1 MATIS
6 RKRKSPEPS
15 EPHAPDHNVDATA
28 ALRTPIGSP
37 VRKKMR
43 ITHSQKLA
51 LIDNLQLEVTER
63 ARKLRAQYALQAQ
76 DLRARIERRINRI
89 PVALRKAKMG
99 DLLAKYSQT
108 TKVDDVGK
116 KSGTTTSSK
125 SSSKAG
131 EEAATTSS
139 AGGNNAASTTR
150 TTRGV
155 KRTSDQML
163 ASDKENAPLQAQDHH
178 HHQHPV
184 HVPLSNPKKRGTPNA
199 HPAGHH
205 PRVLSQF
212 TETGVLSPKSSNSRT
227 FPQSPLRNV
236 TGKSQQQLGGSVR
249 PSSPLKHAS
258 PIKSARAA
266 GTVENAKTRS
276 TRGATGT
283 GTRKV
288 SPAGDGTGTRRRT
301 TAKSTASTTSKRAAP
316 PSRPTTRQRNTRRN
330 SGDSTISNLSSGT
343 TIVKATTRGAPGSQK
358 GPGTRAASSAAT
370 AANKKP
376 PAAARGV
383 RAPTATSA
391 AKKTTASAAAGSAVK
406 AIEPAAASGTRVLRK
421 RA

>member
-15 EPHAPDHNVDATA
+15 DPHAPEHTGHATGA
-28 ALRTPIGSP
+28 VRTPDGSP
-37 VRKKMR
+37 PRKKMR
-43 ITHSQKLA
+43 ITLSQKQA

-76 DLRARIERRINRI
+76 DLRGRIERRINRI

-108 TKVDDVGK
+108 TRVDDVGQ
-116 KSGTTTSSK
+116 KSGPTTSSSK
-125 SSSKAG
+125 SSSKASVT
-131 EEAATTSS
+131 AP
-139 AGGNNAASTTR
+139 GNNAASTTR

-155 KRTSDQML
+155 KRTSDEML
-163 ASDKENAPLQAQDHH
+163 ASDKENAPLQDQDHH
-178 HHQHPV
+178 HHQV

-236 TGKSQQQLGGSVR
+236 TGKSQKQLGGSVR

-258 PIKSARAA
+258 PIKSGGTA
-266 GTVENAKTRS
+266 GTVERARTRS
-276 TRGATGT
+276 TRGTTTAT

-288 SPAGDGTGTRRRT
+288 SPAGDGNGTRRRT

-316 PSRPTTRQRNTRRN
+316 PSRPTTRQKNTRRN

-343 TIVKATTRGAPGSQK
+343 TIVKTTTRGAAAGSQK
-358 GPGTRAASSAAT
+358 GTGTRAVSTAAT
-370 AANKKP
+370 AANKRPP
-376 PAAARGV
+376 PAARGGG
-383 RAPTATSA
+383 RAPTATST
-391 AKKTTASAAAGSAVK
+391 AKKTTTSTTTTAAAGSALK
-406 AIEPAAASGTRVLRK
+406 ATEPAAASGKRVLRK
-421 RA
+421 RV

>member
-15 EPHAPDHNVDATA
+15 DSHAPEHNDHATA
-28 ALRTPIGSP
+28 ARTPNGSP
-37 VRKKMR
+37 ARKRMK
-43 ITHSQKLA
+43 ITHSQKQA

-76 DLRARIERRINRI
+76 DLRGRIERRVNRI

-99 DLLAKYSQT
+99 DLLAKHSEST
-108 TKVDDVGK
+108 RADDAGR
-116 KSGTTTSSK
+116 KSGKTSSK
-125 SSSKAG
+125 LTSKA
-131 EEAATTSS
+131 A

-155 KRTSDQML
+155 KRTSDEML
-163 ASDKENAPLQAQDHH
+163 ASDKENAPFQIQDHH
-178 HHQHPV
+178 RHPV

-227 FPQSPLRNV
+227 FPQSPLPNV
-236 TGKSQQQLGGSVR
+236 TGKSQQQLGGVR

-258 PIKSARAA
+258 PIKSGA
-266 GTVENAKTRS
+266 GLAGLVENARTRA
-276 TRGATGT
+276 TRGAA

-288 SPAGDGTGTRRRT
+288 SPTSDGNGTRRRT

-316 PSRPTTRQRNTRRN
+316 TSRPTTRQNNTRRN
-330 SGDSTISNLSSGT
+330 SGDSMISNLSSGT
-343 TIVKATTRGAPGSQK
+343 TVVKTATTRGGTAGSQK
-358 GPGTRAASSAAT
+358 GTGTRTASGAAT
-370 AANKKP
+370 AANKRP
-376 PAAARGV
+376 VPRGGRV
-383 RAPTATSA
+383 PTATSA
-391 AKKTTASAAAGSAVK
+391 AKKTAAATGSVVK
-406 AIEPAAASGTRVLRK
+406 KAHATEPVAASGKRVLRK